1 MLEILLEQYMSKIYQ
16 CIYLYIYGKT
26 SRYRQQ
32 NKDRQEECCGDEG
45 RERIRGRERQMG
57 GEDRESYGH
66 IGSERETQSHGEMKI
81 LANRQGEDR
90 KELLLSSC

>member
-1 MLEILLEQYMSKIYQ
+1 MMAVL
-16 CIYLYIYGKT
+16 T
-26 SRYRQQ
+26 
-32 NKDRQEECCGDEG
+32 
-45 RERIRGRERQMG
+45 ERIEG

>member
-1 MLEILLEQYMSKIYQ
+1 MLEILLERYMSKIYQ

-32 NKDRQEECCGDEG
+32 NKDRDG
-45 RERIRGRERQMG
+45 RSVVEMKGERIRGRERQMG